1 MSESLTT
8 NLPPRKQASPLVY
21 FLGFVF
27 CLFIGI
33 LIFAY
38 MVTKRTHPIYV
49 DEHGNPVN
57 AESTDHNSN
66 GGSGSK

>member
-1 MSESLTT
+1 MRAASNIQPTT
-8 NLPPRKQASPLVY
+8 RKQGSPLAY
-21 FLGFVF
+21 FLMFIS

-49 DEHGNPVN
+49 DEQGRPVN
-57 AESTDHNSN
+57 AQTADQPRDHS
-66 GGSGSK
+66 SKK